1 MIKVKRTE
9 QIWLKPSTGV
19 SRLSHISKN
28 LYNEGNYLIRQEF
41 FSSGRWI
48 RYYEIICQLK
58 TSNNYKLLPAKTS
71 QQILRYLDTSWLSFF
86 NCIREWRKHPNKF
99 HGMPKIPKY
108 KKKDGEFLLVFTN
121 QQCKIRDGLL
131 VFPSQVR
138 SVIEKIKTKI
148 KTLRE
153 VRIIP
158 RSVGY
163 ILEII
168 YEKII
173 NVPNRDKARV
183 AGIDLGLRN
192 LVAVGN
198 NIGEQPIIIKGKTVK
213 NINQYF
219 NKKNA
224 KLQSIYNRQGI
235 KTGVKAKKLFN
246 KREKKLHD
254 YLHKVSKTI
263 MDYFVENNIG
273 LVVIGHNDNWKR
285 NINIGKKNNQN
296 FVSIPFYKLTHM
308 LQYKA
313 EEQGIEILFQEES
326 HTSKCSFFDDEPV
339 KHHDKYIGKRKGGLF
354 RTAKGFVVNSDV
366 NGALNIIKKAV
377 PNAFEKLNAD
387 GIEDA
392 MGHPLRLVISC

>member
-1 MIKVKRTE
+1 
-9 QIWLKPSTGV
+9 
-19 SRLSHISKN
+19 
-28 LYNEGNYLIRQEF
+28 
-41 FSSGRWI
+41 
-48 RYYEIICQLK
+48 
-58 TSNNYKLLPAKTS
+58 
-71 QQILRYLDTSWLSFF
+71 
-86 NCIREWRKHPNKF
+86 
-99 HGMPKIPKY
+99 MPKIPKY